1 MILKGEIK
9 MNAIDIMM
17 EEHKNILRMLEVVR
31 KVCIKVVNNEQVDYS
46 NFYKIIDFVRNYAD
60 KHHHSKEEIVLFEK
74 LKAGDNRIGKVSV
87 EGMLVE
93 HDLGRLFMMNLE
105 EALKKYETGDKD
117 SRVDII
123 ANAIGYSDLLKRHIF
138 KEDNALYK
146 YANNNLSK
154 EDLDEIDEKCRE
166 IEEKAEE
173 RKIQE
178 KYIELLEDLER
189 VTAL

>member
-1 MILKGEIK
+1 
-9 MNAIDIMM
+9 MNAINIMM
-17 EEHKNILRMLEVVR
+17 EEHKNILRMLEVIR
-31 KVCIKVVNNEQVDYS
+31 KICVKVVNNEQVDYS
-46 NFYKIIDFVRNYAD
+46 NFYKVIDFVRNYAD

-74 LKAGDNRIGKVSV
+74 LKGGENNRIGKITV

-105 EALKKYETGDKD
+105 EALKKYEAGDMD

-146 YANNNLSK
+146 YAQNNLSK
-154 EDLDEIDEKCRE
+154 QDLDEIDEKCME

-178 KYIELLEDLER
+178 KYIRLLDELEGDI
-189 VTAL
+189 VY

>member
-1 MILKGEIK
+1 